1 MAERRKDYDSA
12 YKYLFSNKRIFHQF
26 LTQFIDES
34 FTRKIRLEDIEQ
46 VDRSFVSDEF
56 LQRESDIIYKV
67 KLEVREVYIYVLL
80 EFQSTVDKSI
90 PVRMLLYILQLYDQL
105 YRNSRKGK
113 LPAVFPILLYNGSEK
128 WTVGRDLATLI
139 EQSIPGKYIPSFHY
153 YAVIEREVPDK
164 VLKRVKGLVS
174 AIIYL
179 EKQGDEAALG
189 QAIET
194 VIELIREEQPEQ
206 LRMFS
211 TWVNRMF
218 GKVLSEEDAERITEL
233 TEVKSML
240 AQLAENIEKRGIKLG
255 EERGVNKGVKEGKR
269 EDARRMKARGYPVE
283 DIVDITG
290 LSAEEVE
297 KL

>member
-1 MAERRKDYDSA
+1 
-12 YKYLFSNKRIFHQF
+12 
-26 LTQFIDES
+26 
-34 FTRKIRLEDIEQ
+34 
-46 VDRSFVSDEF
+46 
-56 LQRESDIIYKV
+56 
-67 KLEVREVYIYVLL
+67 
-80 EFQSTVDKSI
+80 
-90 PVRMLLYILQLYDQL
+90 
-105 YRNSRKGK
+105 
-113 LPAVFPILLYNGSEK
+113 
-128 WTVGRDLATLI
+128 
-139 EQSIPGKYIPSFHY
+139 
-153 YAVIEREVPDK
+153 
-164 VLKRVKGLVS
+164 VKGLVS

-218 GKVLSEEDAERITEL
+218 GKVLSEEEAERITKL

-240 AQLAENIEKRGIKLG
+240 AQLAEDIEKRGEKLG
-255 EERGVNKGVKEGKR
+255 EERGINKGVKEGKR

>member
-1 MAERRKDYDSA
+1 
-12 YKYLFSNKRIFHQF
+12 
-26 LTQFIDES
+26 
-34 FTRKIRLEDIEQ
+34 
-46 VDRSFVSDEF
+46 
-56 LQRESDIIYKV
+56 
-67 KLEVREVYIYVLL
+67 
-80 EFQSTVDKSI
+80 
-90 PVRMLLYILQLYDQL
+90 
-105 YRNSRKGK
+105 
-113 LPAVFPILLYNGSEK
+113 
-128 WTVGRDLATLI
+128 
-139 EQSIPGKYIPSFHY
+139 
-153 YAVIEREVPDK
+153 VIEKEVPDR

-218 GKVLSEEDAERITEL
+218 GKVLSEEEAERITKL

-240 AQLAENIEKRGIKLG
+240 AQLAEDIEKRGIKLG
-255 EERGVNKGVKEGKR
+255 EERGEKR
-269 EDARRMKARGYPVE
+269 GEMQKAREAARKMKARGYPVE

-290 LSAEEVE
+290 LSTEEVE

>member
-1 MAERRKDYDSA
+1 
-12 YKYLFSNKRIFHQF
+12 
-26 LTQFIDES
+26 
-34 FTRKIRLEDIEQ
+34 
-46 VDRSFVSDEF
+46 
-56 LQRESDIIYKV
+56 
-67 KLEVREVYIYVLL
+67 
-80 EFQSTVDKSI
+80 
-90 PVRMLLYILQLYDQL
+90 
-105 YRNSRKGK
+105 
-113 LPAVFPILLYNGSEK
+113 
-128 WTVGRDLATLI
+128 
-139 EQSIPGKYIPSFHY
+139 
-153 YAVIEREVPDK
+153 VIEKEVPDR

-189 QAIET
+189 QAIGT

-218 GKVLSEEDAERITEL
+218 GKVLREEETERITEL

-240 AQLAENIEKRGIKLG
+240 AQLAEDIEKRGEKRGMKLGEERGIKLG
-255 EERGVNKGVKEGKR
+255 EKR
-269 EDARRMKARGYPVE
+269 EAARRMKARGYPVE

>member
-1 MAERRKDYDSA
+1 
-12 YKYLFSNKRIFHQF
+12 
-26 LTQFIDES
+26 
-34 FTRKIRLEDIEQ
+34 
-46 VDRSFVSDEF
+46 
-56 LQRESDIIYKV
+56 
-67 KLEVREVYIYVLL
+67 
-80 EFQSTVDKSI
+80 
-90 PVRMLLYILQLYDQL
+90 
-105 YRNSRKGK
+105 
-113 LPAVFPILLYNGSEK
+113 
-128 WTVGRDLATLI
+128 
-139 EQSIPGKYIPSFHY
+139 
-153 YAVIEREVPDK
+153 VIEKEVPDR

-189 QAIET
+189 QAIGT

-218 GKVLSEEDAERITEL
+218 GKVLREEETERITEL

-240 AQLAENIEKRGIKLG
+240 AQLAEDIEKRGEKRGMKLG
-255 EERGVNKGVKEGKR
+255 ENKGLKEGKR
-269 EDARRMKARGYPVE
+269 EAARRMKARGYPVE

>member
-1 MAERRKDYDSA
+1 
-12 YKYLFSNKRIFHQF
+12 
-26 LTQFIDES
+26 
-34 FTRKIRLEDIEQ
+34 
-46 VDRSFVSDEF
+46 
-56 LQRESDIIYKV
+56 
-67 KLEVREVYIYVLL
+67 
-80 EFQSTVDKSI
+80 
-90 PVRMLLYILQLYDQL
+90 
-105 YRNSRKGK
+105 
-113 LPAVFPILLYNGSEK
+113 
-128 WTVGRDLATLI
+128 
-139 EQSIPGKYIPSFHY
+139 
-153 YAVIEREVPDK
+153 VIEKEVPDR
-164 VLKRVKGLVS
+164 VLKRAKGLVS

-218 GKVLSEEDAERITEL
+218 GKVLSEEEAERITKL

-240 AQLAENIEKRGIKLG
+240 AQLAEDIEKRGIKLG
-255 EERGVNKGVKEGKR
+255 EERGEKRGVNKGVKEGKR
-269 EDARRMKARGYPVE
+269 EDARRMKARGYPVQ

>member
-1 MAERRKDYDSA
+1 
-12 YKYLFSNKRIFHQF
+12 
-26 LTQFIDES
+26 
-34 FTRKIRLEDIEQ
+34 
-46 VDRSFVSDEF
+46 
-56 LQRESDIIYKV
+56 
-67 KLEVREVYIYVLL
+67 
-80 EFQSTVDKSI
+80 
-90 PVRMLLYILQLYDQL
+90 
-105 YRNSRKGK
+105 
-113 LPAVFPILLYNGSEK
+113 
-128 WTVGRDLATLI
+128 
-139 EQSIPGKYIPSFHY
+139 
-153 YAVIEREVPDK
+153 VIEKEVPDR
-164 VLKRVKGLVS
+164 VLKRAKGLVS

-218 GKVLSEEDAERITEL
+218 GKVLSEEEAERITEL

-255 EERGVNKGVKEGKR
+255 EERGEKHGEMQKAR
-269 EDARRMKARGYPVE
+269 EAARKMKARGYPVE

-290 LSAEEVE
+290 LSTEEVE

>member
-1 MAERRKDYDSA
+1 
-12 YKYLFSNKRIFHQF
+12 
-26 LTQFIDES
+26 
-34 FTRKIRLEDIEQ
+34 
-46 VDRSFVSDEF
+46 
-56 LQRESDIIYKV
+56 
-67 KLEVREVYIYVLL
+67 
-80 EFQSTVDKSI
+80 
-90 PVRMLLYILQLYDQL
+90 
-105 YRNSRKGK
+105 
-113 LPAVFPILLYNGSEK
+113 
-128 WTVGRDLATLI
+128 
-139 EQSIPGKYIPSFHY
+139 
-153 YAVIEREVPDK
+153 VIEKEVPDR

-218 GKVLSEEDAERITEL
+218 GKVLSEEEAERITKL

-240 AQLAENIEKRGIKLG
+240 AQLAEDIEKRGIKLG
-255 EERGVNKGVKEGKR
+255 EERGEKQKAR
-269 EDARRMKARGYPVE
+269 EDARRMKARGYPAQ
-283 DIVDITG
+283 DIVEITG

>member
-1 MAERRKDYDSA
+1 
-12 YKYLFSNKRIFHQF
+12 
-26 LTQFIDES
+26 
-34 FTRKIRLEDIEQ
+34 
-46 VDRSFVSDEF
+46 
-56 LQRESDIIYKV
+56 
-67 KLEVREVYIYVLL
+67 
-80 EFQSTVDKSI
+80 
-90 PVRMLLYILQLYDQL
+90 
-105 YRNSRKGK
+105 
-113 LPAVFPILLYNGSEK
+113 
-128 WTVGRDLATLI
+128 
-139 EQSIPGKYIPSFHY
+139 
-153 YAVIEREVPDK
+153 
-164 VLKRVKGLVS
+164 VKGLVS

-218 GKVLSEEDAERITEL
+218 GKVLSEEDAERITKL

-240 AQLAENIEKRGIKLG
+240 AQLAEDIEKRGIKLG
-255 EERGVNKGVKEGKR
+255 EERGIKLGEERGIKLGEKRGIKLGEKRGVNKGVKEGKR
-269 EDARRMKARGYPVE
+269 EDARRMKARGYPVQ

>member
-1 MAERRKDYDSA
+1 
-12 YKYLFSNKRIFHQF
+12 
-26 LTQFIDES
+26 
-34 FTRKIRLEDIEQ
+34 
-46 VDRSFVSDEF
+46 
-56 LQRESDIIYKV
+56 
-67 KLEVREVYIYVLL
+67 
-80 EFQSTVDKSI
+80 
-90 PVRMLLYILQLYDQL
+90 
-105 YRNSRKGK
+105 
-113 LPAVFPILLYNGSEK
+113 
-128 WTVGRDLATLI
+128 
-139 EQSIPGKYIPSFHY
+139 
-153 YAVIEREVPDK
+153 VIEKEVPDR
-164 VLKRVKGLVS
+164 VLKRAKGLVS

-218 GKVLSEEDAERITEL
+218 GKVLSEEEAERITKL

-240 AQLAENIEKRGIKLG
+240 AQLAEDIEKRGIKLG
-255 EERGVNKGVKEGKR
+255 EERGEKRGEMQKAR

-283 DIVDITG
+283 DIVEITG

>member
-1 MAERRKDYDSA
+1 
-12 YKYLFSNKRIFHQF
+12 
-26 LTQFIDES
+26 
-34 FTRKIRLEDIEQ
+34 
-46 VDRSFVSDEF
+46 
-56 LQRESDIIYKV
+56 
-67 KLEVREVYIYVLL
+67 
-80 EFQSTVDKSI
+80 
-90 PVRMLLYILQLYDQL
+90 
-105 YRNSRKGK
+105 
-113 LPAVFPILLYNGSEK
+113 
-128 WTVGRDLATLI
+128 
-139 EQSIPGKYIPSFHY
+139 
-153 YAVIEREVPDK
+153 VIEKEVPDK

-218 GKVLSEEDAERITEL
+218 GKVLREEETGRITKL

-240 AQLAENIEKRGIKLG
+240 AQLAEDIEKRGEKRGIKLG
-255 EERGVNKGVKEGKR
+255 EERGIKRGEKRGVDKGIKEGKR

>member
-1 MAERRKDYDSA
+1 
-12 YKYLFSNKRIFHQF
+12 
-26 LTQFIDES
+26 
-34 FTRKIRLEDIEQ
+34 
-46 VDRSFVSDEF
+46 
-56 LQRESDIIYKV
+56 
-67 KLEVREVYIYVLL
+67 
-80 EFQSTVDKSI
+80 
-90 PVRMLLYILQLYDQL
+90 
-105 YRNSRKGK
+105 
-113 LPAVFPILLYNGSEK
+113 
-128 WTVGRDLATLI
+128 
-139 EQSIPGKYIPSFHY
+139 
-153 YAVIEREVPDK
+153 VIEKEVPDR

-218 GKVLSEEDAERITEL
+218 GKVLSEEEAERITKL

-240 AQLAENIEKRGIKLG
+240 AQLAEDIEKRGIKLG
-255 EERGVNKGVKEGKR
+255 EERGEKRGEMQKAR

-283 DIVDITG
+283 DIVEITG

>member
-1 MAERRKDYDSA
+1 
-12 YKYLFSNKRIFHQF
+12 
-26 LTQFIDES
+26 
-34 FTRKIRLEDIEQ
+34 
-46 VDRSFVSDEF
+46 
-56 LQRESDIIYKV
+56 
-67 KLEVREVYIYVLL
+67 
-80 EFQSTVDKSI
+80 
-90 PVRMLLYILQLYDQL
+90 
-105 YRNSRKGK
+105 
-113 LPAVFPILLYNGSEK
+113 
-128 WTVGRDLATLI
+128 
-139 EQSIPGKYIPSFHY
+139 
-153 YAVIEREVPDK
+153 VIEKEGPDK

-179 EKQGDEAALG
+179 EKQGDEAALV

-218 GKVLSEEDAERITEL
+218 GKVLREEETGRITKL

-240 AQLAENIEKRGIKLG
+240 AQLAEDIEKRGEKRGIKLG
-255 EERGVNKGVKEGKR
+255 EERGIKRGEKRGVDKGIKEGKR

>member
-1 MAERRKDYDSA
+1 
-12 YKYLFSNKRIFHQF
+12 
-26 LTQFIDES
+26 
-34 FTRKIRLEDIEQ
+34 
-46 VDRSFVSDEF
+46 
-56 LQRESDIIYKV
+56 
-67 KLEVREVYIYVLL
+67 
-80 EFQSTVDKSI
+80 
-90 PVRMLLYILQLYDQL
+90 
-105 YRNSRKGK
+105 
-113 LPAVFPILLYNGSEK
+113 
-128 WTVGRDLATLI
+128 
-139 EQSIPGKYIPSFHY
+139 
-153 YAVIEREVPDK
+153 

-218 GKVLSEEDAERITEL
+218 GKVLSEEEAERITKL

-240 AQLAENIEKRGIKLG
+240 AKLAEDIEKRGIKLG
-255 EERGVNKGVKEGKR
+255 EERGIKLGEERGEKRGEMQKAR

-283 DIVDITG
+283 DIVEITG